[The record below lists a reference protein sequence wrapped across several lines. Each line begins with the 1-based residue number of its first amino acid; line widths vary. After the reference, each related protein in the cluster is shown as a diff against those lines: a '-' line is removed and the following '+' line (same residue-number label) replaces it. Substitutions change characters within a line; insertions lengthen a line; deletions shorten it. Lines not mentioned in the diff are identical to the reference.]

1 MVTRRDMG
9 ELTFFMSQP
18 AAIAVESLVQ
28 WSFGQ
33 VRSRAAGPD
42 DNQPALSRYAGYIWV
57 AFWFSVSLPVY
68 VKGCRDAGIIR
79 DAIFGSRPF
88 DAGVRLAD
96 WISY

>member
-28 WSFGQ
+28 WGFSR
-33 VRSRAAGPD
+33 VRSRTAGPD
-42 DNQPALSRYAGYIWV
+42 NNQPALSMHAGYIWV
-57 AFWFSVSLPVY
+57 VFWFSVSLPVY